1 MTPPASTH
9 YETLQVIPSASP
21 EVIRAA
27 YRCLAQHL
35 HPDRSPPGLRE
46 ECERLIRM
54 INEAYAVISDA
65 ASREAYDRWL
75 AQQAPPGRG
84 GYDPDAAWRA
94 QSYRTAEALDLEA
107 DAAFDEH
114 AAYELIDKEL
124 ESARMDRGLW
134 LKAFVE
140 SGGEAT
146 RQKLRYVQIRLD
158 QLRTT
163 EKARFNLELSGK
175 RAREHAR
182 QAEQIKALKA
192 VFAAGSR
199 LEVDEI
205 ERLARAAASDK
216 TLLKAADRLHGNT
229 LLHLAAQAELGSAAE
244 VLLKLGA
251 RADVKNQSGRRPHEV
266 CGDLALARLLRNAV
280 PAER

>member
-27 YRCLAQHL
+27 YRCLAQYL

-46 ECERLIRM
+46 ECERLIRLV
-54 INEAYAVISDA
+54 NEAYAVISDPA
-65 ASREAYDRWL
+65 GREAYDRWL
-75 AQQAPPGRG
+75 ARQAQPAQGV
-84 GYDPDAAWRA
+84 YDPDRAWQA
-94 QSYRTAEALDLEA
+94 YRGA
-107 DAAFDEH
+107 DALEQDADAGFDEH

-124 ESARMDRGLW
+124 EAARMDRGLW

-140 SGGEAT
+140 SGGDAT

-163 EKARFNLELSGK
+163 EKARFNLELSGR

-192 VFAAGSR
+192 VFAAGNR
-199 LEVDEI
+199 LEVEEI
-205 ERLARAAASDK
+205 ERLARAASSDK
-216 TLLKAADRLHGNT
+216 TLVKAADRLRGNT
-229 LLHLAAQAELGSAAE
+229 LLHLAAQAELSSAAE
-244 VLLKLGA
+244 VLLRLGA
-251 RADVKNQSGRRPHEV
+251 RATARNQSGSRPHEL
-266 CGDLALARLLRNAV
+266 CNDPALARMLEQAMAR
-280 PAER
+280 ERG

>member
-1 MTPPASTH
+1 MPPVSTH

-27 YRCLAQHL
+27 YRCLAQYL
-35 HPDRSPPGLRE
+35 HPDRSPPGLRT
-46 ECERLIRM
+46 ECERLMRLV
-54 INEAYAVISDA
+54 NEAYAVISEP
-65 ASREAYDRWL
+65 ASRETYDRWL
-75 AQQAPPGRG
+75 AQQTPAGR
-84 GYDPDAAWRA
+84 GYDPDRAWQA
-94 QSYRTAEALDLEA
+94 YRGAGVEALEQEA

-124 ESARMDRGLW
+124 EGGRVDRGLW
-134 LKAFVE
+134 LKAFVD
-140 SGGEAT
+140 SGGDAT
-146 RQKLRYVQIRLD
+146 RQKLRYVQIRID

-163 EKARFNLELSGK
+163 EKARFNLELSGR

-192 VFAAGSR
+192 VFTAGSR

-205 ERLARAAASDK
+205 ERLARAAAADK
-216 TLLKAADRLHGNT
+216 TLIKAADRLHGNT
-229 LLHLAAQAELGSAAE
+229 LLHLAAQAGLDSAAE

-251 RADVKNQSGRRPHEV
+251 RADVKNQSGRRPHEI
-266 CGDLALARLLRNAV
+266 CGDVALARLIEQALAR
-280 PAER
+280 ERG

>member
-27 YRCLAQHL
+27 YRCLAQYL

-46 ECERLIRM
+46 ECERLMRLV
-54 INEAYAVISDA
+54 NEAYAVVSDA
-65 ASREAYDRWL
+65 AAREAYDRWL
-75 AQQAPPGRG
+75 ARQTPGRA
-84 GYDPDAAWRA
+84 GYDPDRAWQAWRG
-94 QSYRTAEALDLEA
+94 AEALEQEA
-107 DAAFDEH
+107 DAGFDEH
-114 AAYELIDKEL
+114 AAYELVDREL
-124 ESARMDRGLW
+124 ESAKMDRGLW

-140 SGGEAT
+140 SGGDAT

-163 EKARFNLELSGK
+163 EKARFNLELSGR

-182 QAEQIKALKA
+182 QAEQIKALRA
-192 VFAAGSR
+192 VFAAGNR
-199 LEVDEI
+199 LELEEI

-216 TLLKAADRLHGNT
+216 TLLKAADRLRGNT
-229 LLHLAAQAELGSAAE
+229 LLHLAAEAELGGAAE

-251 RADVKNQSGRRPHEV
+251 RADARNQSGRRPHEL
-266 CGDLALARLLRNAV
+266 CGDTALARQLEQAAV
-280 PAER
+280 RERG

>member
-27 YRCLAQHL
+27 YRCLAQYL

-46 ECERLIRM
+46 ECERLMRLV
-54 INEAYAVISDA
+54 NEAYAVISDPA
-65 ASREAYDRWL
+65 AREAYDRWL
-75 AQQAPPGRG
+75 ARQQPPGRG
-84 GYDPDAAWRA
+84 GYDPDRAWQAWRG
-94 QSYRTAEALDLEA
+94 AEALEQEA
-107 DAAFDEH
+107 DAGFDEH
-114 AAYELIDKEL
+114 AAYELIDREL
-124 ESARMDRGLW
+124 EGARMDRGLW

-140 SGGEAT
+140 SGGDLT

-163 EKARFNLELSGK
+163 EKARFNLELSGR

-199 LEVDEI
+199 LEVEEI

-216 TLLKAADRLHGNT
+216 TLLKAADRLRGNT
-229 LLHLAAQAELGSAAE
+229 LLHLAAEAELEGAAE

-251 RADVKNQSGRRPHEV
+251 RAEAKNQAGRRPHEL
-266 CGDLALARLLRNAV
+266 CGNAALTRRLEQAAAR
-280 PAER
+280 ERG

>member
-27 YRCLAQHL
+27 YRCLAQYL

-46 ECERLIRM
+46 ECERLMRLV
-54 INEAYAVISDA
+54 NEAYAVVSDA
-65 ASREAYDRWL
+65 AAREAYDRWL
-75 AQQAPPGRG
+75 ARQPPSGRG
-84 GYDPDAAWRA
+84 GYDPDRAWQLWRGA
-94 QSYRTAEALDLEA
+94 GALGQDA
-107 DAAFDEH
+107 DAEFDEH

-124 ESARMDRGLW
+124 EGARMDRGLW

-140 SGGEAT
+140 SGGDAT

-163 EKARFNLELSGK
+163 EKARFNLELSGR

-182 QAEQIKALKA
+182 QAELIKALKA
-192 VFAAGSR
+192 VFAAGNR
-199 LEVDEI
+199 LEVEEI
-205 ERLARAAASDK
+205 ERLARAATADK
-216 TLLKAADRLHGNT
+216 TLLKAADRLRGNT
-229 LLHLAAQAELGSAAE
+229 LLHLAAEAELGSATE

-251 RADVKNQSGRRPHEV
+251 RADARNQSGLRPHEL
-266 CGDLALARLLRNAV
+266 CGDAALARKLAQAATR
-280 PAER
+280 EGG